1 MSSPRQ
7 SLKLLGKGWKRCQNV
22 ARRLGEMVTQVR
34 IPQSNKLACC
44 KVFRSE
50 SSTYSQGWPER
61 AELVCTALNW
71 PKTWENLN
79 TGSVCLSQASQSPCQ
94 SFQAPTYARRGAW
107 HSSSSGQDCDIH
119 ITIPILVMRKQT
131 WKDKVTS
138 QGYTDRKCLSQSW
151 NLVTLTLRNEEQ
163 IIVEI

>member
-1 MSSPRQ
+1 MSSPWQ
-7 SLKLLGKGWKRCQNV
+7 SPKLLGKGWKLCQNV

-34 IPQSNKLACC
+34 TPQSNKLACC

-50 SSTYSQGWPER
+50 SSTYSQGQPEP

-94 SFQAPTYARRGAW
+94 SFQAPTYARRGAR
-107 HSSSSGQDCDIH
+107 HSSSGQDCDVH
-119 ITIPILVMRKQT
+119 ITIPILVIRKQT

-138 QGYTDRKCLSQSW
+138 QGYTDGKCLSQSR
-151 NLVTLTLRNEEQ
+151 NLVTLTLRTEEQ